1 MITLPVIYSLFR
13 MNAIPWREN
22 WRIYGLP
29 VIQKHRQSVMRF
41 GPSLQLRSAVHSNP
55 LGINH
60 PVFLCTWQAGAILEV
75 GAQFGMTGG
84 SLCAAQKIII
94 GDRVIIGANST
105 IIDTDFHPLQGDN
118 RRTHPQEAAT
128 APVIIEDDVFIGMN
142 CLILKGITLGKGCV
156 VGAGSVVTRDVPPE
170 MIVGG
175 NPAKVIGKVYP

>member
-1 MITLPVIYSLFR
+1 
-13 MNAIPWREN
+13 
-22 WRIYGLP
+22 
-29 VIQKHRQSVMRF
+29 
-41 GPSLQLRSAVHSNP
+41 
-55 LGINH
+55 
-60 PVFLCTWQAGAILEV
+60 
-75 GAQFGMTGG
+75 MTGG